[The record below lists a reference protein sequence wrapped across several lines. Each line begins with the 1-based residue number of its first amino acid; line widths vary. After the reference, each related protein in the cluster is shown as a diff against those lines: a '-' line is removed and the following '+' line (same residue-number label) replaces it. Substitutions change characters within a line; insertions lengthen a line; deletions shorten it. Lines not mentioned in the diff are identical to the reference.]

1 MAEGSQCAA
10 SPPPSAGKN
19 PAVKDKECP
28 FCHQHFT
35 SSSLGRHL
43 DLYIR
48 DKHPKPPDELHDAE
62 EIRKLRG
69 HITRRQARRGN
80 RRDESTPSSSKATP
94 LPYSTSLRDPTSRA
108 NGINSDGES
117 MKTFVN
123 QPNWQATGVIND
135 LPSVSPKTPSIW
147 ATRRPMKGRGQTRE
161 YVSSRRGLISVA
173 DEARAAELALK
184 EVLESVKAAK

>member
-1 MAEGSQCAA
+1 MAEGSPYAA
-10 SPPPSAGKN
+10 TSSSTGKT

-48 DKHPKPPDELHDAE
+48 DKHPKPPDELHDVE

-69 HITRRQARRGN
+69 HITRRQARCGR
-80 RRDESTPSSSKATP
+80 RRDHSTPSSSKVTP
-94 LPYSTSLRDPTSRA
+94 IPYPPSPVGVTSHA
-108 NGINSDGES
+108 DGVNNNAEP

-123 QPNWQATGVIND
+123 QANWQATGVIND
-135 LPSVSPKTPSIW
+135 LPSVSPKDPSIW
-147 ATRRPMKGRGQTRE
+147 ATSRALTGKGQARE
-161 YVSSRRGLISVA
+161 DVSRRQGMITAA